1 MCAAALSSVRV
12 CVGVFYCDFF
22 IFCNN
27 TCYVCLF
34 VFFFFVFF
42 LRNGFFTEEKTNDC
56 SFSKMLQKSSFLRSG
71 CSLRSTTATTR
82 THSEED
88 KRRRKMDPLATTERF
103 EREFRE
109 ALSFNSSLSSS
120 SNKVVKTRIQFALEA
135 VLSATTPR
143 DVYDTK
149 DDEHYPFDSDEK
161 ELEKIETLAEFFYQ
175 CASVDLNPH
184 AFDVRL
190 ENVTNSSSKMSS
202 ISEETKA
209 SLRSAY
215 VRNKTELTRACR
227 TLAEMEDEKTTEQL
241 EKIEWRMS
249 AETSSRM
256 RQNRGRHR
264 EGRDGREEE
273 ESEGVGGDRLRYVVK
288 VTLRSVGEK
297 KKNAAAA
304 KRRVEVFECSY
315 ETLKKLSED
324 VEKCREKSEDAR
336 ARRIRRFVKRPT

>member
-1 MCAAALSSVRV
+1 
-12 CVGVFYCDFF
+12 
-22 IFCNN
+22 
-27 TCYVCLF
+27 
-34 VFFFFVFF
+34 
-42 LRNGFFTEEKTNDC
+42 
-56 SFSKMLQKSSFLRSG
+56 
-71 CSLRSTTATTR
+71 
-82 THSEED
+82 
-88 KRRRKMDPLATTERF
+88 MDPLATTERF

-120 SNKVVKTRIQFALEA
+120 SVVGAPGKVVKTRIQFALEA
-135 VLSATTPR
+135 VLSTTR
-143 DVYDTK
+143 DVYYDDTK

-209 SLRSAY
+209 SLRRAY
-215 VRNKTELTRACR
+215 VRNKTELTKACR
-227 TLAEMEDEKTTEQL
+227 IMAEMEDEKTTEQL

-297 KKNAAAA
+297 KNAMA

>member
-1 MCAAALSSVRV
+1 M
-12 CVGVFYCDFF
+12 F
-22 IFCNN
+22 IFSNN
-27 TCYVCLF
+27 TCEACMF
-34 VFFFFVFF
+34 DFFFLFF
-42 LRNGFFTEEKTNDC
+42 FSEKRLFHRREDKRLL
-56 SFSKMLQKSSFLRSG
+56 FLKMLQKSSFLRSG
-71 CSLRSTTATTR
+71 CSLRSTTTTTRTR
-82 THSEED
+82 THSEEED

-120 SNKVVKTRIQFALEA
+120 SDKVVKTRIQFALEA

-175 CASVDLNPH
+175 CASVDLYPH

>member
-1 MCAAALSSVRV
+1 
-12 CVGVFYCDFF
+12 
-22 IFCNN
+22 
-27 TCYVCLF
+27 
-34 VFFFFVFF
+34 
-42 LRNGFFTEEKTNDC
+42 
-56 SFSKMLQKSSFLRSG
+56 
-71 CSLRSTTATTR
+71 
-82 THSEED
+82 
-88 KRRRKMDPLATTERF
+88 MDPLATTERF

-135 VLSATTPR
+135 VLSTTR
-143 DVYDTK
+143 DVYYDDTK
-149 DDEHYPFDSDEK
+149 DDDEYPFDLDEK

-184 AFDVRL
+184 AFDARL
-190 ENVTNSSSKMSS
+190 ENVTSSASS

-227 TLAEMEDEKTTEQL
+227 IMAEMEDEKTTEQL

-297 KKNAAAA
+297 KKNAMA

>member
-1 MCAAALSSVRV
+1 M
-12 CVGVFYCDFF
+12 FD
-22 IFCNN
+22 
-27 TCYVCLF
+27 
-34 VFFFFVFF
+34 FFFVFF
-42 LRNGFFTEEKTNDC
+42 LSEKRLFHERRQTTALSQKCFKIIISPVRLFFKKHNNN
-56 SFSKMLQKSSFLRSG
+56 KN
-71 CSLRSTTATTR
+71 SLRR
-82 THSEED
+82 RRQ
-88 KRRRKMDPLATTERF
+88 KRRKMDPLATTERF

-120 SNKVVKTRIQFALEA
+120 SSVVGATHKVVKTRIQFALEA
-135 VLSATTPR
+135 VLSTTR
-143 DVYDTK
+143 DVYYDDTK
-149 DDEHYPFDSDEK
+149 DDEYYPDDSDEK

-184 AFDVRL
+184 AFDARL

-202 ISEETKA
+202 MSEETKA
-209 SLRSAY
+209 SLRRAH
-215 VRNKTELTRACR
+215 VRNKTELTKACR
-227 TLAEMEDEKTTEQL
+227 IMAEMEDEKTTEQL

-273 ESEGVGGDRLRYVVK
+273 ESEGGVGVEGGDRLRYVVK

-297 KKNAAAA
+297 KNKAA

>member
-1 MCAAALSSVRV
+1 MRAL
-12 CVGVFYCDFF
+12 C
-22 IFCNN
+22 
-27 TCYVCLF
+27 
-34 VFFFFVFF
+34 FFFEKMGAFQIAILYKE
-42 LRNGFFTEEKTNDC
+42 LRKRN
-56 SFSKMLQKSSFLRSG
+56 
-71 CSLRSTTATTR
+71 TR
-82 THSEED
+82 T
-88 KRRRKMDPLATTERF
+88 RTTTPLRRTNRRRQRRKMDPLATTERF
-103 EREFRE
+103 ERDFRE
-109 ALSFNSSLSSS
+109 ALSLNSSS
-120 SNKVVKTRIQFALEA
+120 SSSSSSSVVFGATAKVVVKTRIQFALEA
-135 VLSATTPR
+135 VLSSAATTR
-143 DVYDTK
+143 DVYYDDT
-149 DDEHYPFDSDEK
+149 DDYPDDEK

-175 CASVDLNPH
+175 CASVDLYPH

>member
-1 MCAAALSSVRV
+1 M
-12 CVGVFYCDFF
+12 
-22 IFCNN
+22 
-27 TCYVCLF
+27 
-34 VFFFFVFF
+34 
-42 LRNGFFTEEKTNDC
+42 
-56 SFSKMLQKSSFLRSG
+56 
-71 CSLRSTTATTR
+71 
-82 THSEED
+82 
-88 KRRRKMDPLATTERF
+88 MDPLATTERF

-109 ALSFNSSLSSS
+109 ALSSSSVSSS
-120 SNKVVKTRIQFALEA
+120 SSVVGATHKVVKTRIQFALEA
-135 VLSATTPR
+135 VLSSTR
-143 DVYDTK
+143 DVYYDDTK
-149 DDEHYPFDSDEK
+149 DDEYYPDDSDEK
-161 ELEKIETLAEFFYQ
+161 ELEKIETLAEFFHQ
-175 CASVDLNPH
+175 CASVNLNPH

-190 ENVTNSSSKMSS
+190 ENVTSSASS
-202 ISEETKA
+202 MSEETKA
-209 SLRSAY
+209 SLRRAY

-227 TLAEMEDEKTTEQL
+227 IMAEMEDEKTTERL

-264 EGRDGREEE
+264 KGRGGREEE
-273 ESEGVGGDRLRYVVK
+273 ESEGENGGVGVEGGDRLRYVVK

>member
-1 MCAAALSSVRV
+1 
-12 CVGVFYCDFF
+12 
-22 IFCNN
+22 
-27 TCYVCLF
+27 
-34 VFFFFVFF
+34 
-42 LRNGFFTEEKTNDC
+42 
-56 SFSKMLQKSSFLRSG
+56 
-71 CSLRSTTATTR
+71 
-82 THSEED
+82 
-88 KRRRKMDPLATTERF
+88 MDPLATTERF

-120 SNKVVKTRIQFALEA
+120 SDKVVKTRIQFALEA

-161 ELEKIETLAEFFYQ
+161 ELEKIENLAEFFYQ
-175 CASVDLNPH
+175 CASVDLYPH

-264 EGRDGREEE
+264 KGRGGREKE
-273 ESEGVGGDRLRYVVK
+273 ESEGENGGVGVGGGDRLRYVVK
-288 VTLRSVGEK
+288 VTLRSAGEK
-297 KKNAAAA
+297 KNNAA

>member
-1 MCAAALSSVRV
+1 
-12 CVGVFYCDFF
+12 
-22 IFCNN
+22 
-27 TCYVCLF
+27 
-34 VFFFFVFF
+34 
-42 LRNGFFTEEKTNDC
+42 
-56 SFSKMLQKSSFLRSG
+56 
-71 CSLRSTTATTR
+71 
-82 THSEED
+82 
-88 KRRRKMDPLATTERF
+88 MDPLATTERF

-120 SNKVVKTRIQFALEA
+120 SDKVVKTRIQFALEA
-135 VLSATTPR
+135 VLSSAATTR
-143 DVYDTK
+143 DVYYDDTK

-190 ENVTNSSSKMSS
+190 ENVTSSASS

-209 SLRSAY
+209 SLRRAY
-215 VRNKTELTRACR
+215 VRNKTELTKACR
-227 TLAEMEDEKTTEQL
+227 IMAEMEDEKTTEQL

-264 EGRDGREEE
+264 KGRGGREKE
-273 ESEGVGGDRLRYVVK
+273 ESEGENGGVGVGGGDRLRYVVK
-288 VTLRSVGEK
+288 VTLRSAGEK
-297 KKNAAAA
+297 KNNAA

-315 ETLKKLSED
+315 ETLIKLSED

>member
-1 MCAAALSSVRV
+1 M
-12 CVGVFYCDFF
+12 F
-22 IFCNN
+22 IFSNN
-27 TCYVCLF
+27 TCEACMF
-34 VFFFFVFF
+34 DFFFCFF
-42 LRNGFFTEEKTNDC
+42 FSEKRLFHRREDKRLL
-56 SFSKMLQKSSFLRSG
+56 FLKMLQKSSFLRSG
-71 CSLRSTTATTR
+71 CSLRSTTTTTRTR
-82 THSEED
+82 THSEEED

-120 SNKVVKTRIQFALEA
+120 SDKVVKTRIQFALEA

-175 CASVDLNPH
+175 CASVDLYPH

-202 ISEETKA
+202 IISEETKA

>member
-1 MCAAALSSVRV
+1 M
-12 CVGVFYCDFF
+12 
-22 IFCNN
+22 
-27 TCYVCLF
+27 
-34 VFFFFVFF
+34 FFFC
-42 LRNGFFTEEKTNDC
+42 RNGFFRRETTFVL
-56 SFSKMLQKSSFLRSG
+56 SQKCFKIIISPVRLFFKKRDNNNNKNT
-71 CSLRSTTATTR
+71 SLRR
-82 THSEED
+82 RRQ
-88 KRRRKMDPLATTERF
+88 KRRKMDPLATTERF

-120 SNKVVKTRIQFALEA
+120 SDKVVKTRIQFALEA

-143 DVYDTK
+143 DVYDAK

-175 CASVDLNPH
+175 CASVDLYPH

-190 ENVTNSSSKMSS
+190 ENVTSSASS

-209 SLRSAY
+209 SLRRAY
-215 VRNKTELTRACR
+215 VRNKTELTKACR
-227 TLAEMEDEKTTEQL
+227 IMAEMEDEKTTEQL

-297 KKNAAAA
+297 KKNAMA

>member
-1 MCAAALSSVRV
+1 
-12 CVGVFYCDFF
+12 
-22 IFCNN
+22 
-27 TCYVCLF
+27 
-34 VFFFFVFF
+34 
-42 LRNGFFTEEKTNDC
+42 
-56 SFSKMLQKSSFLRSG
+56 MLQKSSFLRSG
-71 CSLRSTTATTR
+71 CSLRSTTTTRTR
-82 THSEED
+82 THSEEEED

-120 SNKVVKTRIQFALEA
+120 SDKVVKTRIQFALEA

-175 CASVDLNPH
+175 CASVDLYPH

-202 ISEETKA
+202 IISEETKA

-227 TLAEMEDEKTTEQL
+227 IMAEMEDEKTTEQL

-297 KKNAAAA
+297 KNNAAA

>member
-1 MCAAALSSVRV
+1 
-12 CVGVFYCDFF
+12 
-22 IFCNN
+22 
-27 TCYVCLF
+27 
-34 VFFFFVFF
+34 
-42 LRNGFFTEEKTNDC
+42 
-56 SFSKMLQKSSFLRSG
+56 
-71 CSLRSTTATTR
+71 
-82 THSEED
+82 
-88 KRRRKMDPLATTERF
+88 MDPLATTERF

-120 SNKVVKTRIQFALEA
+120 SDTVVKTRIQFALEA

-143 DVYDTK
+143 DVYDAK

-175 CASVDLNPH
+175 CASVDLYPH

>member
-1 MCAAALSSVRV
+1 
-12 CVGVFYCDFF
+12 
-22 IFCNN
+22 
-27 TCYVCLF
+27 
-34 VFFFFVFF
+34 
-42 LRNGFFTEEKTNDC
+42 
-56 SFSKMLQKSSFLRSG
+56 
-71 CSLRSTTATTR
+71 
-82 THSEED
+82 
-88 KRRRKMDPLATTERF
+88 MDPLATTERF

-109 ALSFNSSLSSS
+109 ALATNTV
-120 SNKVVKTRIQFALEA
+120 VVKTRIQFASEA

-143 DVYDTK
+143 DAHYDDTDDDDEYPPFK
-149 DDEHYPFDSDEK
+149 DDDTLK

-175 CASVDLNPH
+175 CASVDLTPH

-190 ENVTNSSSKMSS
+190 ENVTNSSSTSLM
-202 ISEETKA
+202 SEETKA
-209 SLRSAY
+209 FLRRAY
-215 VRNKTELTRACR
+215 ARNKTQFTRACR
-227 TLAEMEDEKTTEQL
+227 TMAEMEDEKTTERL

-264 EGRDGREEE
+264 KGRGGREEE
-273 ESEGVGGDRLRYVVK
+273 ESEGENGGVGVEGGDRLRYVVK

-297 KKNAAAA
+297 KNNAAA

>member
-1 MCAAALSSVRV
+1 M
-12 CVGVFYCDFF
+12 FDFF
-22 IFCNN
+22 FC
-27 TCYVCLF
+27 
-34 VFFFFVFF
+34 FFSAETAFS
-42 LRNGFFTEEKTNDC
+42 EEKRLLFLK
-56 SFSKMLQKSSFLRSG
+56 SASKSSFLRSG
-71 CSLRSTTATTR
+71 CSLRSTTTTTTTTTT
-82 THSEED
+82 THSEEDD

-120 SNKVVKTRIQFALEA
+120 SVVGAPGKVVKTRIQFALEA
-135 VLSATTPR
+135 VLSTTR
-143 DVYDTK
+143 DVYYDDTK

-209 SLRSAY
+209 SLRRAY
-215 VRNKTELTRACR
+215 VRNKTELTKACR
-227 TLAEMEDEKTTEQL
+227 IIAEMEDEKTTEQL

-297 KKNAAAA
+297 KKNAMA

>member
-1 MCAAALSSVRV
+1 MKHACLTFLF
-12 CVGVFYCDFF
+12 CFF
-22 IFCNN
+22 SEKR
-27 TCYVCLF
+27 LF
-34 VFFFFVFF
+34 HRREDKRLLF
-42 LRNGFFTEEKTNDC
+42 L
-56 SFSKMLQKSSFLRSG
+56 KMLQKSSFLRSG
-71 CSLRSTTATTR
+71 CSLRSTTTTTRTR
-82 THSEED
+82 THSEEED

-120 SNKVVKTRIQFALEA
+120 SDKVVKTRIQFALEA

-175 CASVDLNPH
+175 CASVDLYPH

-227 TLAEMEDEKTTEQL
+227 TIAEIEDEKTTEQL

-297 KKNAAAA
+297 KNAMA

>member
-1 MCAAALSSVRV
+1 
-12 CVGVFYCDFF
+12 
-22 IFCNN
+22 
-27 TCYVCLF
+27 
-34 VFFFFVFF
+34 
-42 LRNGFFTEEKTNDC
+42 
-56 SFSKMLQKSSFLRSG
+56 
-71 CSLRSTTATTR
+71 
-82 THSEED
+82 
-88 KRRRKMDPLATTERF
+88 MDPLATTERF

-109 ALSFNSSLSSS
+109 ALSSSS
-120 SNKVVKTRIQFALEA
+120 SVVGATRKVVKTRIQFALEA
-135 VLSATTPR
+135 VLSTTR
-143 DVYDTK
+143 DVYYDDTK
-149 DDEHYPFDSDEK
+149 DDDEYPFDLDEK

-184 AFDVRL
+184 AFDARL
-190 ENVTNSSSKMSS
+190 ENVTSSASS

-227 TLAEMEDEKTTEQL
+227 TIAEMEDEKTTEQL

-256 RQNRGRHR
+256 RQNRGRHQ
-264 EGRDGREEE
+264 EE
-273 ESEGVGGDRLRYVVK
+273 ESRGGGENGGVGVGGDRLRYVVK

-297 KKNAAAA
+297 KKNAMA

>member
-1 MCAAALSSVRV
+1 MKHACLTFLF
-12 CVGVFYCDFF
+12 CFF
-22 IFCNN
+22 SEKR
-27 TCYVCLF
+27 LF
-34 VFFFFVFF
+34 HRREDKRLLF
-42 LRNGFFTEEKTNDC
+42 L
-56 SFSKMLQKSSFLRSG
+56 KMLQKSSFLRSG
-71 CSLRSTTATTR
+71 CSLRSTTTTTRTR
-82 THSEED
+82 THSEEED

-109 ALSFNSSLSSS
+109 ALSFNSVSSS
-120 SNKVVKTRIQFALEA
+120 SSVVGATRKVVKTRIQFALEA
-135 VLSATTPR
+135 VLSTTR
-143 DVYDTK
+143 DAYYDDTK

-227 TLAEMEDEKTTEQL
+227 TIAEMEDEKTTEQL

-324 VEKCREKSEDAR
+324 VGKCREKSEDAR

>member
-1 MCAAALSSVRV
+1 
-12 CVGVFYCDFF
+12 
-22 IFCNN
+22 
-27 TCYVCLF
+27 
-34 VFFFFVFF
+34 
-42 LRNGFFTEEKTNDC
+42 
-56 SFSKMLQKSSFLRSG
+56 
-71 CSLRSTTATTR
+71 
-82 THSEED
+82 
-88 KRRRKMDPLATTERF
+88 MDPLATTERF

-227 TLAEMEDEKTTEQL
+227 TIAEIEDEKTTEQL

-288 VTLRSVGEK
+288 ITLRSVGEK
-297 KKNAAAA
+297 KNAMA

-324 VEKCREKSEDAR
+324 VEKCQEKSEDAR

>member
-1 MCAAALSSVRV
+1 M
-12 CVGVFYCDFF
+12 F
-22 IFCNN
+22 IFSN
-27 TCYVCLF
+27 TCEEACLT
-34 VFFFFVFF
+34 FFLFLFFVFC
-42 LRNGFFTEEKTNDC
+42 LRNGFFTQERRRQTTAL
-56 SFSKMLQKSSFLRSG
+56 SKKCFKKSSFLRVRLFFKKRDNNNNKNT
-71 CSLRSTTATTR
+71 SLRR
-82 THSEED
+82 RRQ
-88 KRRRKMDPLATTERF
+88 KRRKMDPLATTERF

-109 ALSFNSSLSSS
+109 ALSFNSVSSS
-120 SNKVVKTRIQFALEA
+120 SSVVGATRKVVKTRIQFALEA
-135 VLSATTPR
+135 VLSTTR
-143 DVYDTK
+143 DAYYDDTK

-190 ENVTNSSSKMSS
+190 ENVTSSASS

-209 SLRSAY
+209 SLRRAY
-215 VRNKTELTRACR
+215 VRNKTELTKACR
-227 TLAEMEDEKTTEQL
+227 IMAEMEDEKTTEQL

-288 VTLRSVGEK
+288 ITLRSVGEK
-297 KKNAAAA
+297 KNAMA

>member
-1 MCAAALSSVRV
+1 
-12 CVGVFYCDFF
+12 
-22 IFCNN
+22 
-27 TCYVCLF
+27 
-34 VFFFFVFF
+34 
-42 LRNGFFTEEKTNDC
+42 
-56 SFSKMLQKSSFLRSG
+56 
-71 CSLRSTTATTR
+71 
-82 THSEED
+82 
-88 KRRRKMDPLATTERF
+88 MDPLATTERF

-175 CASVDLNPH
+175 CASVDLYPH

-297 KKNAAAA
+297 KKNAMA

>member
-1 MCAAALSSVRV
+1 
-12 CVGVFYCDFF
+12 
-22 IFCNN
+22 
-27 TCYVCLF
+27 
-34 VFFFFVFF
+34 
-42 LRNGFFTEEKTNDC
+42 
-56 SFSKMLQKSSFLRSG
+56 
-71 CSLRSTTATTR
+71 
-82 THSEED
+82 
-88 KRRRKMDPLATTERF
+88 MDPLATTERF
-103 EREFRE
+103 ERDFRE
-109 ALSFNSSLSSS
+109 ALSLNSSS
-120 SNKVVKTRIQFALEA
+120 SSSSVVFGATAKVVVKTRIQFALEA
-135 VLSATTPR
+135 VLSSAATTR
-143 DVYDTK
+143 DVYYDDT
-149 DDEHYPFDSDEK
+149 DDYPDDEK

-190 ENVTNSSSKMSS
+190 ENVTSSSVSS
-202 ISEETKA
+202 LISEETKA

-227 TLAEMEDEKTTEQL
+227 IMAEMEDEKTTERL

-264 EGRDGREEE
+264 KGRGGREKE
-273 ESEGVGGDRLRYVVK
+273 ESEGENGGVGVEGGDRLRYVVK

-297 KKNAAAA
+297 KNNAAA